1 MDYVLNIIPQM
12 MDGCLVSFQVFII
25 TIVLSIPLGILLS
38 LGRVSGI
45 KPLQA
50 LIGGYVWILRGSP
63 LMLQIFFVYFVLP
76 SVGIRLPD
84 FESAIVA
91 FVLNYA
97 AYFCEI
103 FRAGIQAIPAGQY
116 EAAHTLGMNYVQT
129 MRRIILPQ
137 VIRIILPPISNET
150 ITLVKD
156 TSLVYVLA
164 MNDLMRTARNLVQR
178 DFSITPFIVAAV
190 FYLLATLILTIVFE
204 RLEMRAK
211 LLPLSALGVVA
222 RAPCCAA
229 STSWKRLI
237 RAALLSTVKSCAVKP
252 PVARNMSRTMMSAA
266 SPAKWAW
273 YSSSSTFF
281 RI

>member
-25 TIVLSIPLGILLS
+25 TIVLSIPLG
-38 LGRVSGI
+38 
-45 KPLQA
+45 
-50 LIGGYVWILRGSP
+50 
-63 LMLQIFFVYFVLP
+63 
-76 SVGIRLPD
+76 

-190 FYLLATLILTIVFE
+190 FYLLATLILTLVFE
-204 RLEMRAK
+204 RLE
-211 LLPLSALGVVA
+211 
-222 RAPCCAA
+222 
-229 STSWKRLI
+229 KRF
-237 RAALLSTVKSCAVKP
+237 
-252 PVARNMSRTMMSAA
+252 SR
-266 SPAKWAW
+266 
-273 YSSSSTFF
+273 YDQ
-281 RI
+281 

>member
-1 MDYVLNIIPQM
+1 MDYILNIIPQM
-12 MDGCLVSFQVFII
+12 LDGCLVSFQVFII

-45 KPLQA
+45 SLLQKI
-50 LIGGYVWILRGSP
+50 IGFYVWVLRGTP
-63 LMLQIFFVYFVLP
+63 LMLQIFFIYFVLP

-84 FESAIVA
+84 FESAILA

-103 FRAGIQAIPAGQY
+103 FRAGIQAIPKGQY

-137 VIRIILPPISNET
+137 VFRVILPPISNET

-178 DFSITPFIVAAV
+178 DFNIMPFVVAAV
-190 FYLLATLILTIVFE
+190 FYLIATLVLTMLFE
-204 RLEMRAK
+204 RLEK
-211 LLPLSALGVVA
+211 Q
-222 RAPCCAA
+222 
-229 STSWKRLI
+229 
-237 RAALLSTVKSCAVKP
+237 
-252 PVARNMSRTMMSAA
+252 
-266 SPAKWAW
+266 
-273 YSSSSTFF
+273 YSKYDQ
-281 RI
+281 